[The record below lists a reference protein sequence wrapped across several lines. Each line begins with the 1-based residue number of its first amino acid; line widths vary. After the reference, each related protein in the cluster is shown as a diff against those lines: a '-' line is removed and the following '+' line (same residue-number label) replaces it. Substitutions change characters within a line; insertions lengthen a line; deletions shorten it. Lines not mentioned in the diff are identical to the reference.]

1 MRKHKG
7 NHNVL
12 CRDLLFSVCLFVI
25 FVFLLF
31 FSSWVI
37 HDFVIFVQIGFFS
50 VFWYPAFLS
59 IGAFSCFVN
68 SQLFASKFRFLT
80 KLSSLFH
87 YFIINM
93 ENLQL
98 PTAGFH
104 SNHSILPSEAQ
115 KKKSES
121 EKFYL
126 IIISQRSHNGR
137 GNSCHGFVQLKKYSV
152 SLVGWF
158 HSTVFSKQKF
168 SWKIC
173 PINLERSL
181 VNKTTL
187 KAVLSGYWA
196 F

>member
-1 MRKHKG
+1 MICPQYQISLWQLAGIVFGACRHSQKKFINGKEAFTKLRQKKNKQIIKTSCLRKHKG

-80 KLSSLFH
+80 KLSNLFH
-87 YFIINM
+87 YFIIDM

-104 SNHSILPSEAQ
+104 SNHSIFSSEAQ
-115 KKKSES
+115 KKEWN
-121 EKFYL
+121 YL
-126 IIISQRSHNGR
+126 KNFI
-137 GNSCHGFVQLKKYSV
+137 
-152 SLVGWF
+152 
-158 HSTVFSKQKF
+158 
-168 SWKIC
+168 
-173 PINLERSL
+173 
-181 VNKTTL
+181 
-187 KAVLSGYWA
+187 
-196 F
+196 

>member
-12 CRDLLFSVCLFVI
+12 FRDLLFSVCLFVI

-50 VFWYPAFLS
+50 GFWYPAFLS

-80 KLSSLFH
+80 KLSNLFH
-87 YFIINM
+87 YFIIDM

-98 PTAGFH
+98 PTADFH
-104 SNHSILPSEAQ
+104 SNHSIFPSEAQ
-115 KKKSES
+115 KKRVKLS

-126 IIISQRSHNGR
+126 IIICQRSHNGH

-152 SLVGWF
+152 PLVGWF
-158 HSTVFSKQKF
+158 HSTVFSKQKIF
-168 SWKIC
+168 
-173 PINLERSL
+173 
-181 VNKTTL
+181 L
-187 KAVLSGYWA
+187 KNVSY
-196 F
+196 